1 MVRTRLMCQILHHA
15 KIEIETIGELRKVM
29 PKLVKDPTYKAIPDD
44 DDCCLCPLDLIETGK
59 ANGFK
64 VEYKDGDYEVVA

>member
-1 MVRTRLMCQILHHA
+1 MCQILYY
-15 KIEIETIGELRKVM
+15 KEREIETLRELRKLM
-29 PKLVKDPTYKAIPDD
+29 PNLVKDPAYKRIPDD

-64 VEYKDGDYEVVA
+64 VADKAGDYEVIENETL

>member
-1 MVRTRLMCQILHHA
+1 MVRPRSMCQILHHA
-15 KIEIETIGELRKVM
+15 KLEIETISELRKFM
-29 PKLVKDPTYKAIPDD
+29 PKLVKDPIYQTIPDED
-44 DDCCLCPLDLIETGK
+44 GCCLCPLDLIATGA